1 MGKITIRGTIRGLPA
16 DEVFRRIA
24 AFPDYPG
31 MCEAV
36 RRVDL
41 IEADDQH
48 MVTDW
53 EVNFHSGILRWKE
66 RAEFRPEEGLIPF
79 TEVDGDVDE
88 FTGYW
93 KVEERP
99 DGHVTV
105 AFFVSFDIG
114 IPTLEHI
121 LDPIAEEALYD
132 NVASILT
139 GLMGDAVTVE
149 PPEYQSGG
157 ADRPRLDSVIIK

>member
-1 MGKITIRGTIRGLPA
+1 
-16 DEVFRRIA
+16 
-24 AFPDYPG
+24 
-31 MCEAV
+31 
-36 RRVDL
+36 VDL

-53 EVNFHSGILRWKE
+53 EVNFHRGILRWKE